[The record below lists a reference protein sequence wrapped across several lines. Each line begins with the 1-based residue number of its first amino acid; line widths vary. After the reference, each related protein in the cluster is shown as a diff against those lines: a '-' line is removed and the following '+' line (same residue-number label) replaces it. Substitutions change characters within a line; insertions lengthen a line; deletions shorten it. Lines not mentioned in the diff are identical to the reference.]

1 MQMQDYDTV
10 IIRLKD
16 IVRRAKTYDHSR
28 EDLMM
33 RIEFFVEDLQLEQ
46 SFEEERMIKGMMAA

>member
-1 MQMQDYDTV
+1 MQMQDYDAV

-16 IVRRAKTYDHSR
+16 IVRRAKTYGHTK

-46 SFEEERMIKGMMAA
+46 SLEEEKMIREMAA

>member
-1 MQMQDYDTV
+1 MQMQDYDAV

-16 IVRRAKTYDHSR
+16 IVRRAKVYDHSR

-46 SFEEERMIKGMMAA
+46 SFEEERMIKSMAA

>member
-1 MQMQDYDTV
+1 MQMQDYDAV

-46 SFEEERMIKGMMAA
+46 SLEEERMIREMAA

>member
-46 SFEEERMIKGMMAA
+46 SLEEEKMIREMVA

>member
-16 IVRRAKTYDHSR
+16 IVRRAKAYEHSR

-46 SFEEERMIKGMMAA
+46 SFEEERMIKSMAA